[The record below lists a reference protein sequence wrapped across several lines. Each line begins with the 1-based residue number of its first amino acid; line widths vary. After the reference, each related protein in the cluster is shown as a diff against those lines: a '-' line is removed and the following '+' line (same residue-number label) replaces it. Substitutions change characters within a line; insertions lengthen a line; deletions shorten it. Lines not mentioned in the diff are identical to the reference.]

1 MHTNG
6 PDYTTRD
13 IRRLVMAWLDA
24 NDLMPPHTDVRQEAI
39 EALVRELRALN
50 KQPK

>member
-13 IRRLVMAWLDA
+13 IRRLIMAWLDA
-24 NDLMPPHTDVRQEAI
+24 NNLMPPHTDVKQAAI
-39 EALVRELRALN
+39 EALVIELRKLN
-50 KQPK
+50 KQPT